1 MKYCLGIQ
9 KVHFVNN
16 FSSYLICY
24 SGFSIDR
31 SLFSI
36 CSVFPFPLR
45 RILWIL
51 NWSTLTF
58 SSCLI
63 IIYLSFSTSKVTCQ
77 KVTMIDLKYT
87 YPTTSPMNLRFLF
100 LKIYRMFILKA
111 AVEAFHYWKF
121 LFHFAWFSI
130 SFASFYLELMKWP
143 QYSWMTINYL
153 HLFIKFATFSNYQLD
168 SELLPMSFLFG
179 FGGMNSIGS

>member
-9 KVHFVNN
+9 IVHFVNN

-36 CSVFPFPLR
+36 CSVFPFPPQ

-51 NWSTLTF
+51 NWLTLNF

-63 IIYLSFSTSKVTCQ
+63 IIYLSFSTSKVTYQ
-77 KVTMIDLKYT
+77 MVIAIDLECT
-87 YPTTSPMNLRFLF
+87 YPAILPKNLRFLF
-100 LKIYRMFILKA
+100 LKIYQMFILKA
-111 AVEAFHYWKF
+111 ATEAFHYWKC

-130 SFASFYLELMKWP
+130 SFASFYLELVKWALC
-143 QYSWMTINYL
+143 SWMTINYL

-179 FGGMNSIGS
+179 FDGMNLIGS